1 MPFAETVRSLTKMEE
16 YTDTSSLSVVD
27 VYDIASEIGKEFEKL
42 IESFGPDS
50 IINLVP
56 KVINALEALEN
67 LATKNER
74 ENTEVQSLQ
83 AKISQLQTDKFEKL
97 EERQRFEKVNENI
110 CRTIFFLLSLF
121 ISETYFSGIRAN
133 RRKLETRIA

>member
-1 MPFAETVRSLTKMEE
+1 MPLSENIRSLTKMEE
-16 YTDTSSLSVVD
+16 FSEPSSLSVVD
-27 VYDIASEIGKEFEKL
+27 VYDIASDIGKEFEKL

-74 ENTEVQSLQ
+74 ENTEVSTLR
-83 AKISQLQTDKFEKL
+83 AKISQLQTDKMEKA
-97 EERQRFEKVNENI
+97 EERQRFEKVI
-110 CRTIFFLLSLF
+110 IF
-121 ISETYFSGIRAN
+121 
-133 RRKLETRIA
+133 

>member
-121 ISETYFSGIRAN
+121 ISETYFLGIRAN